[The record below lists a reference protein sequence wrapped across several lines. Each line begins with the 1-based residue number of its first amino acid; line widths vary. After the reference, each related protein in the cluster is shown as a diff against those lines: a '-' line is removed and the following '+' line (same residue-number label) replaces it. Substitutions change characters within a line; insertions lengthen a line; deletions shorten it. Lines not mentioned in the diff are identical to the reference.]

1 MIRNQ
6 NRNTNRHQ
14 GDHVIGPNQMIKSKN
29 RHVTDG
35 VQILEIIT
43 IHRENRRNRKRTDR
57 VIENDR
63 GHVNEDH
70 GREIGM
76 IAIVTIA
83 LTATVEMIVIVIT
96 EQNENDDR
104 HLIPNGEEDHVTEQ
118 DREIEKW
125 LQDHQVEIEDREVDR
140 KRNQKSREKSRNI
153 LIITMNSKIFIKRK
167 LKGTLFYIL
176 LYYIM

>member
-1 MIRNQ
+1 M
-6 NRNTNRHQ
+6 
-14 GDHVIGPNQMIKSKN
+14 
-29 RHVTDG
+29 
-35 VQILEIIT
+35 
-43 IHRENRRNRKRTDR
+43 
-57 VIENDR
+57 
-63 GHVNEDH
+63 
-70 GREIGM
+70 
-76 IAIVTIA
+76 
-83 LTATVEMIVIVIT
+83 
-96 EQNENDDR
+96 
-104 HLIPNGEEDHVTEQ
+104 TEQ